1 MSLSPARQH
10 RLRVQAE
17 QAAREGGS
25 VRHASGY
32 DLMLL
37 QLAEDRRRLKGVQST
52 VKKAEIKVELLP
64 KYAAWAEGVLAA
76 GGAQQDDVLMYVM
89 LWRIDAGDYAGAL
102 EIGRHALRH
111 GWVMPLGNRNVQ
123 TVLAE
128 EMADAAQ
135 SAMLAA
141 TGFDADLLLQ
151 TLELTDGLDMP
162 DQSRARLHKAI
173 GAVLSESNPASRR
186 EKSWHKTTVGEVVKE
201 IAVRHKLKMAL
212 GKDLSDKPVEHID
225 QTNESDGSFLMRLAR
240 QYGAIA
246 SVKNGNLLFIRQG
259 QGKSATGKPLPVITI
274 TRKDGDSHRFT
285 LADRGAYTGVIASW
299 LHTREPAKKESTT
312 VKRKRRT
319 KKQKKVPE
327 AKQGDYLVGTDEN
340 VLVLN
345 RTYANRSNAERAAKM
360 QWERLQRGV
369 ASFSLQLAE
378 GRADLYTEMPV
389 KVSGFKQPIDDA
401 EWTITTLTHTVSPDN
416 GFTTSLELEVKIDDF
431 EME

>member
-64 KYAAWAEGVLAA
+64 KYAAWAEGVLAS

-135 SAMLAA
+135 SAMLAV

-173 GAVLSESNPASRR
+173 GAVLSETNPASRC
-186 EKSWHKTTVGEVVKE
+186 
-201 IAVRHKLKMAL
+201 
-212 GKDLSDKPVEHID
+212 LSDDPLFAFENYTRTAQVLTDTMAEAHMWAVDKPL
-225 QTNESDGSFLMRLAR
+225 NPSLAR
-240 QYGAIA
+240 DIIEGIRAKMRSLVSQGYLIGGDCWLDE
-246 SVKNGNLLFIRQG
+246 SVNDKDTLKAGKLTIDYDYTPVPPLENLMLRQR
-259 QGKSATGKPLPVITI
+259 IT
-274 TRKDGDSHRFT
+274 D
-285 LADRGAYTGVIASW
+285 
-299 LHTREPAKKESTT
+299 
-312 VKRKRRT
+312 
-319 KKQKKVPE
+319 Q
-327 AKQGDYLVGTDEN
+327 YLVN
-340 VLVLN
+340 F
-345 RTYANRSNAERAAKM
+345 
-360 QWERLQRGV
+360 
-369 ASFSLQLAE
+369 ASQ
-378 GRADLYTEMPV
+378 
-389 KVSGFKQPIDDA
+389 VSA
-401 EWTITTLTHTVSPDN
+401 
-416 GFTTSLELEVKIDDF
+416 
-431 EME
+431 

>member
-64 KYAAWAEGVLAA
+64 KYVAWAEGVLAA

-151 TLELTDGLDMP
+151 TLELTDGMDMP

-173 GAVLSESNPASRR
+173 GAVLSESNPAYAMGSDLDQLAANYNVKRL
-186 EKSWHKTTVGEVVKE
+186 TVTPADDDAVPPVAAVMESDEALRLRVPAAFEGLSVAGPTAAYEFHARSADGRVADASATSPAPAEVVLTVLSRE
-201 IAVRHKLKMAL
+201 GDGTAE
-212 GKDLSDKPVEHID
+212 KDLLDVVEKALNSENVRPVADRLTVRSAEIIPYRVEA
-225 QTNESDGSFLMRLAR
+225 TIFLYPGPEAEPVMAAAKASL
-240 QYGAIA
+240 QKYIA
-246 SVKNGNLLFIRQG
+246 SQTRLGRDIRR
-259 QGKSATGKPLPVITI
+259 SAIFAALHVEGVQRVELASP
-274 TRKDGDSHRFT
+274 
-285 LADRGAYTGVIASW
+285 LADVVLNKTQAASCTQW
-299 LHTREPAKKESTT
+299 SVTN
-312 VKRKRRT
+312 
-319 KKQKKVPE
+319 
-327 AKQGDYLVGTDEN
+327 GGTDE
-340 VLVLN
+340 
-345 RTYANRSNAERAAKM
+345 
-360 QWERLQRGV
+360 
-369 ASFSLQLAE
+369 
-378 GRADLYTEMPV
+378 
-389 KVSGFKQPIDDA
+389 
-401 EWTITTLTHTVSPDN
+401 
-416 GFTTSLELEVKIDDF
+416 
-431 EME
+431 